1 MKTLVLVRGLPG
13 CGKTT
18 FAEVIGGSSVATDDY
33 FDKFHDG
40 QFDASRLRNAH
51 GWCQSTVDEWMS
63 HHQPL
68 IVVHNTFTR
77 EWEMEAYYD
86 MASRHGYR
94 VIQTIVENTHG
105 SASVHGVPEETMEK
119 MKDRFEVSLF

>member
-1 MKTLVLVRGLPG
+1 METLVLIRGLPG

-18 FAEVIGGSSVATDDY
+18 FAEVIGGASVAADDY

-51 GWCQSTVDEWMS
+51 EWCQSTVDEWMS
-63 HHQPL
+63 YRQPL
-68 IVVHNTFTR
+68 IVVHNTFTTKK
-77 EWEMEAYYD
+77 EMEAYYD
-86 MASRHGYR
+86 MANRHGYR

-105 SASVHGVPEETMEK
+105 NVSVHDVPEETVEK
-119 MKDRFEVSLF
+119 MKDRFEVDL